1 MSIKRLSYEN
11 LQDMVSEI
19 DKKYARKSELGAVA
33 ALDKV
38 GESHLSE
45 ALRAVI
51 QGKADAASTLAGY
64 GITDGMTASEIA
76 AAISTAIAGADH
88 LQRTVV
94 SGVDAINLTAAD
106 AGRYIY
112 LVSKAADG
120 ESDIT
125 DGNTYDEYMVI
136 NGVPERMGD
145 WKVDLSDYAKTA
157 DMLQTIAGSL
167 AVDVTGTGNVIT
179 GVRYNPETKRLC
191 AEKSLT
197 ALTESDFV
205 EYTADEINALFNN

>member
-19 DKKYARKSELGAVA
+19 DKKYAKKSELGAVA

-94 SGVDAINLTAAD
+94 SGVDAIDITAAD

-112 LVSKAADG
+112 LVSKAADGENG

-145 WKVDLSDYAKTA
+145 WKVDLSDYAK
-157 DMLQTIAGSL
+157 LQICFRQSQAPWQWT
-167 AVDVTGTGNVIT
+167 
-179 GVRYNPETKRLC
+179 
-191 AEKSLT
+191 
-197 ALTESDFV
+197 
-205 EYTADEINALFNN
+205 